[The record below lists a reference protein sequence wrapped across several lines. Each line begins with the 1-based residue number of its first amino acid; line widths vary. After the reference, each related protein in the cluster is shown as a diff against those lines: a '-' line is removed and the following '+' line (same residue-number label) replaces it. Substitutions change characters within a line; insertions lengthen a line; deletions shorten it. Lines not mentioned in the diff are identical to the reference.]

1 MQESIF
7 GSEKSKKEEESR
19 EVKRKER
26 AKAAESRTSGVR
38 AQKKGR
44 DGQTYEIAEFVDPES
59 HTDYKPTMSWNGLER
74 MGGDEWV
81 RRRADKG
88 EQYVG

>member
-1 MQESIF
+1 MQDSIF
-7 GSEKSKKEEESR
+7 GTEKSKKEEESR
-19 EVKRKER
+19 EVKRKEKV
-26 AKAAESRTSGVR
+26 KAAEGRTAGVR
-38 AQKKGR
+38 ATKKGW

-59 HTDYKPTMSWNGLER
+59 HGEYKPTTSWAGLER